1 MSGGV
6 LEIPAFVIGVA
17 GLFTSCIDAFGY
29 FKLYQGATRDIEV
42 VLLKLDIEKARLL
55 IWGQNVGIF
64 DDNHRH
70 LQFLNE
76 EVAGVIKRILVDIEK
91 HLTDSEELRT
101 SYGVRSPD
109 SPRSLSRMIDYL
121 SGKSL
126 AIFRTSAS
134 RFVARNATRLEG
146 FTRGSAVART
156 KWAIHDRGRFQELV
170 NTLGHLVDRLFDLTR
185 ISGETVDRVIV
196 EDIESIVDIS
206 RLTIVEEATE
216 SYPTYLEAA
225 RSARASTEAG
235 TLDRRTVEERIRDVE
250 GIQAGHSG
258 TTEADYG
265 ASESGTSP
273 FLSSNL
279 EAPRICRVLL
289 V

>member
-1 MSGGV
+1 M

-76 EVAGVIKRILVDIEK
+76 GVAGVIKRILLDIEK
-91 HLTDSEELRT
+91 HLTDSEKLRT

-121 SGKSL
+121 SKKSL

-146 FTRGSAVART
+146 FARGSAVART

-170 NTLGHLVDRLFDLTR
+170 NTLGHFVDRLFELTHM
-185 ISGETVDRVIV
+185 SGEIADRVIV
-196 EDIESIVDIS
+196 EDIESILDIP

-235 TLDRRTVEERIRDVE
+235 TLDRRTVEEHIRDVD

-258 TTEADYG
+258 TTEADYS
-265 ASESGTSP
+265 ASESSTSS
-273 FLSSNL
+273 FLSSNFRSSQNL
-279 EAPRICRVLL
+279 PSAPILTAR
-289 V
+289 